1 MPRPMASMETDL
13 PGALQ
18 QNGQQENGLK
28 TISDTP
34 VSMSCDFQWL
44 PQLESPT
51 VPQQMVF
58 YVSESPSANLTKILT
73 LPLSERHLKVLCGP
87 RPSVGSFQEAP
98 LRWGLRDSAWYR
110 STARA
115 VSVAFIS
122 QLGSCSLPDTA
133 HPWTRPANVD
143 LPQILKGS
151 QP

>member
-1 MPRPMASMETDL
+1 MASVETDL
-13 PGALQ
+13 PGPLQ
-18 QNGQQENGLK
+18 QNGQQENGSK
-28 TISDTP
+28 TITDTP
-34 VSMSCDFQWL
+34 VSMSCAFQWL

-51 VPQQMVF
+51 VPQQMVL

-73 LPLSERHLKVLCGP
+73 LPSLQLSGRHLKVLCGP
-87 RPSVGSFQEAP
+87 RPSVGSFQGAP
-98 LRWGLRDSAWYR
+98 LRWDLRDSSWYC

-122 QLGSCSLPDTA
+122 QLGFCSLPDTD
-133 HPWTRPANVD
+133 HPWTWPANVD